1 MVAGS
6 GECIDARVERW
17 ELRRQMRTDDLKG
30 EDLNQPVAAS
40 PHFTDGAI
48 PSLIDLSAPAD
59 RFASLASFDSVAAE
73 AEDLQVQM

>member
-1 MVAGS
+1 MVAES
-6 GECIDARVERW
+6 GKCIDARVERW
-17 ELRRQMRTDDLKG
+17 DLWRQKRRRLEG

-59 RFASLASFDSVAAE
+59 RFDSLASFDSVAAE
-73 AEDLQVQM
+73 AEDLQVQR